1 MSKYQTLERL
11 AEIQQELDS
20 LGEEA
25 AQLFRENFPSLYQ
38 TGDAYGAFTFGSSW
52 NSFDTTFARLVEWA
66 ENAEDEYEE
75 EEMA

>member
-1 MSKYQTLERL
+1 MSKYEVMHRL

-66 ENAEDEYEE
+66 ESAEDEYEE
-75 EEMA
+75 EYEN